1 MSDRNPSRRRCR
13 RLTST
18 SCRFAA
24 LLAMVLLVPGA
35 SASADPVLTPGS
47 AVGANRPAP
56 SVLSLPTNAL
66 PAITKLSD
74 RCGYRFVNLPPSGT
88 TILHVAPCGTSTG
101 DGSLDRPWRTI
112 AQAMAE
118 AAAGQ
123 TIYVH
128 DDPALAV
135 DYAESD
141 LRPSQGGTGAPC
153 TAAGATPNRIR
164 LTGAPGEGMPT
175 IAKHAGATTAKPVLR
190 LDKPWW
196 LVENLRILGRNV
208 ASHSTVSISAGC
220 TVLRK
225 VEVTESGTANAAI
238 AFSSSHDAAVVESH
252 IWEPLT
258 GDEVTGRPAAVPVDS
273 RDHHGITV
281 SGTSNRVL
289 VRGVHSYGHNG
300 DSVQCGESTSASAA
314 EDPQNVTVEGN
325 RFHQDE
331 ENAVDIKHCSRVS
344 IHGNKFFGYHPARPL
359 STWRASQGDAL
370 VIHHNSVRAGA
381 AQVLVEQNR
390 FFRNS
395 RSVNVGTQP
404 SQVVIRRNVIFDAK
418 NDHCGMG
425 AGIRA
430 SGHRVEIYHNTI
442 DLIPG
447 PQSPPDTGCPTWS
460 ASDRAAIQFTDQS
473 TATNERTV
481 LWNNIVSRASLHLS
495 ANVDS
500 AALDARSNLFDTAPS
515 GGTPQ
520 GSIISDPLYV
530 ADPASNDYYT
540 RLGSRALDRA
550 TPVSTSLADP
560 MIYCDDPGDADT
572 VKQPDIGFLESCS
585 CYH

>member
-1 MSDRNPSRRRCR
+1 MTDRNSSRRLPKRSARTACG
-13 RLTST
+13 S
-18 SCRFAA
+18 AA
-24 LLAMVLLVPGA
+24 LLAMALLAPGT
-35 SASADPVLTPGS
+35 SASAEPVLAPGA
-47 AVGANRPAP
+47 AVGADRPAQ
-56 SVLSLPTNAL
+56 SVLSLPTAAL
-66 PAITKLSD
+66 PATTKFSD
-74 RCGYRFVNLPPSGT
+74 HCGYQFVSPPPSGT
-88 TILHVAPCGTSTG
+88 TIRHVAPCGTSTG

-112 AQAMAE
+112 AQAMAQ
-118 AAAGQ
+118 ATAGQ

-135 DYAESD
+135 DYTESD
-141 LRPSQGGTGAPC
+141 LRPTHGGTGAPC
-153 TAAGATPNRIR
+153 TATGATPNRIR
-164 LTGAPGEGMPT
+164 LTGAPGEGIPT
-175 IAKHAGATTAKPVLR
+175 IAKPAGAATAKPVLR
-190 LDKPWW
+190 LEKPWW

-225 VEVTESGTANAAI
+225 VEVTESGTANAAV
-238 AFSSSHDAAVVESH
+238 AFSSSRDSAVVESH

-258 GDEVTGRPAAVPVDS
+258 GDEVIGRPASVPVDA

-281 SGTSNRVL
+281 SGASDRVL

-314 EDPQNVTVEGN
+314 EDPRNVTVEDN

-331 ENAVDIKHCSRVS
+331 ENAVDVKHCSRVS
-344 IHGNKFFGYHPARPL
+344 IRSNKLFGYRPARPL
-359 STWRASQGDAL
+359 TTWRASQGDAV

-381 AQVLVEQNR
+381 AQVLIEQNR

-404 SQVVIRRNVIFDAK
+404 HQVVIRRNVIFDAK

-430 SGHRVEIYHNTI
+430 SGHQMEIYHNTV

-447 PQSPPDTGCPTWS
+447 PQLPPDIGCPTWS
-460 ASDRAAIQFTDQS
+460 TSDRAAIQLTDQS
-473 TATNERTV
+473 TTTNERTV
-481 LWNNIVSRASLHLS
+481 LWNNIVSRASLHLA
-495 ANVDS
+495 ANVSS
-500 AALDARSNLFDTAPS
+500 ATLDARRNLFDTVPS
-515 GGTPQ
+515 GGAPQ

-530 ADPASNDYYT
+530 ADPAANDYYT
-540 RLGSRALDRA
+540 RPGSRARDRA
-550 TPVSTSLADP
+550 TPVSGSLADP
-560 MIYCDDPGDADT
+560 MTYCDDSGDADII
-572 VKQPDIGFLESCS
+572 KQPDIGFLESCS
-585 CYH
+585 